1 MGKEP
6 LFFIIYAR
14 PRITRGKDKGMSSEN
29 KKDPEWIRVSAP
41 GDSPETERQIE
52 ETKVLLRDTRA
63 LLDQIAD
70 GEHQTRLHIEELKES
85 LEEDLRRLKAED
97 REGTEEKD
105 L

>member
-1 MGKEP
+1 M
-6 LFFIIYAR
+6 L
-14 PRITRGKDKGMSSEN
+14 SEN
-29 KKDPEWIRVSAP
+29 KKDQEEMGVSIQS
-41 GDSPETERQIE
+41 GNPETERQIE

-70 GEHQTRLHIEELKES
+70 GEDKTRRHIEELKDS
-85 LEEDLRRLKAED
+85 LEEDLRRLKADD

>member
-1 MGKEP
+1 MDS
-6 LFFIIYAR
+6 A
-14 PRITRGKDKGMSSEN
+14 GKDKGMSSEN
-29 KKDPEWIRVSAP
+29 KKDPVRIRVSAP

-105 L
+105 LR